1 MSYFY
6 TISVT
11 LREYTE
17 RKGGIAMQENA
28 IRAELPDL
36 RISAVIFDE
45 ALRFGTPTDPKNPI
59 CPTHSHA
66 DFEIFFLI
74 DGTMTVFLGALP
86 RTVNAPA
93 AVILPPR
100 TDHATKFDARQG
112 YCMYFRPERKGKN
125 ESDRQEKLLTALHR
139 DVTVLPL
146 ESDDIFYIEHL
157 ADSLHSPTGEGTR
170 PHLVALLFSGLFR
183 RIVEEPPTP
192 HASKHIK
199 YIHAV
204 DLYISAHFNEKI
216 RLTDLAKELYLCPK
230 QVARIIRKEYG
241 CTLSDLV
248 TRHRIATARVLLKS
262 GNDSV
267 EAVARAVG
275 YEHPNYFYRQFR
287 AATGLTPRQYR
298 KQGAIL

>member
-1 MSYFY
+1 
-6 TISVT
+6 
-11 LREYTE
+11 
-17 RKGGIAMQENA
+17 MQENA

-45 ALRFGTPTDPKNPI
+45 ALRFGATADPKKPI
-59 CPTHSHA
+59 TPAHSHA

-74 DGTMTVFLGALP
+74 DGTMTLYLGSRP
-86 RTVNAPA
+86 RTVLAPA
-93 AVILPPR
+93 AVILPPHA
-100 TDHATKFDARQG
+100 DHATEFDAPRG
-112 YCMYFRPERKGKN
+112 YCMYFRPEKKGKT
-125 ESDRQEKLLTALHR
+125 ESDRQKKLLTALHR
-139 DVTVLPL
+139 EVTVLPL
-146 ESDDIFYIEHL
+146 EADDIFYIEHL
-157 ADSLHSPTGEGTR
+157 AASLHSPTGEGTR

-183 RIVEEPPTP
+183 RIVEERPSP

-216 RLTDLAKELYLCPK
+216 RLTDLAEELFLCPK

-248 TRHRIATARVLLKS
+248 TRYRIATARVLLKS

-267 EAVARAVG
+267 ESVARAVG

-287 AATGLTPRQYR
+287 TVTGLTPRQYR
-298 KQGAIL
+298 KQGAML

>member
-1 MSYFY
+1 MSYYY
-6 TISVT
+6 TNSVT
-11 LREYTE
+11 IPEYTV

-45 ALRFGTPTDPKNPI
+45 ALRFGNVDPKKAV
-59 CPTHSHA
+59 CPPHSHA

-74 DGTMTVFLGALP
+74 EGTMDVHLDSHC
-86 RTVNAPA
+86 RTVKAPA

-100 TDHATKFDARQG
+100 TDHATKTDVPRG
-112 YCMYFRPERKGKN
+112 YCMYFRPEKKGKS
-125 ESDRQEKLLTALHR
+125 ESDRQEKLLAALHR

-183 RIVEEPPTP
+183 RIVEEPPSP
-192 HASKHIK
+192 NASKHIK
-199 YIHAV
+199 YIHAI
-204 DLYISAHFNEKI
+204 DLYISAHFNEKL
-216 RLTDLAKELYLCPK
+216 RLTDLARELYLCPK

-248 TRHRIATARVLLKS
+248 ARYRIATARALLHS

-267 EAVARAVG
+267 EAIAQAVG

-298 KQGAIL
+298 KQGTML